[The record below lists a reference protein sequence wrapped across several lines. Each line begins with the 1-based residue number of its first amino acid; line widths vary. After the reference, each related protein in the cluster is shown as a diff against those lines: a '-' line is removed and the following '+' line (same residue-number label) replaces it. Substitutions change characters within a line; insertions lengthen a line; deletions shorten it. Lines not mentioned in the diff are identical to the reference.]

1 VKHARRVIIFNISR
15 GRCFQIIVRDY
26 PVRISERTRIIFT
39 KYSGSFRQAFLT
51 IAGKPL
57 ETGHLISSSLFFY
70 IESIIFCCGS
80 YMTFKRIANKQVT
93 KLFGITWNNYKPV
106 NFSKN
111 KNNLKEDKI
120 RKQHK
125 ELKKKAKKEGIIFSC
140 EF

>member
-1 VKHARRVIIFNISR
+1 
-15 GRCFQIIVRDY
+15 
-26 PVRISERTRIIFT
+26 
-39 KYSGSFRQAFLT
+39 
-51 IAGKPL
+51 
-57 ETGHLISSSLFFY
+57 
-70 IESIIFCCGS
+70 
-80 YMTFKRIANKQVT
+80 MTFKRIANKQVT